1 MIQAKR
7 DLLSALGDA
16 LRQVAPEAAAAGTLP
31 APVFE
36 APKQAAHGDLA
47 VTAAM
52 QLAKPLK
59 KNPREL
65 ATALVAALEAQPA
78 VQQWVTLPI

>member
-7 DLLSALGDA
+7 ALLAALGDA
-16 LRQVAPEAAAAGTLP
+16 LKQVAPEAPDTFAP
-31 APVFE
+31 AFE

-52 QLAKPLK
+52 QLAKATTSGYK
-59 KNPREL
+59 YATSL
-65 ATALVAALEAQPA
+65 ARIVS
-78 VQQWVTLPI
+78 